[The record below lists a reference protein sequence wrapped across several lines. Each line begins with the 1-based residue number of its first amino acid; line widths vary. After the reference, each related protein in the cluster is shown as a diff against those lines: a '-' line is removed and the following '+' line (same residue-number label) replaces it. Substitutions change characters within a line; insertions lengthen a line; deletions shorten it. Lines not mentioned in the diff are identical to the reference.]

1 MSIAR
6 SSRGLLA
13 LALLLAAPRCGA
25 LDNGLARTPPM
36 GFNTWNG
43 LQDDY
48 NESIIVEIIDRM
60 SEQLLPYGYR
70 YVVLTEEG
78 MPTART
84 GPRRASDTTFRVD
97 EPRFPQGMKYLADHA
112 HSKGMLFGLYTS
124 GSRITCEQRWG
135 SLYHEAAD
143 AALFASWG
151 VDWVWYDECSE
162 SHLSQR
168 AKIGAMKQAL
178 NRTGRPMIFQ
188 CWNLRCEQKH
198 GRHEHRAEED
208 APTPGSKIRV
218 ELRDGRGP
226 ALELIIIGVAQVHI
240 GGDDSEREAAAARRA
255 RDDGVRDVQFR
266 PGERHLSRVQ
276 LISFRAWTVFVTLVA
291 AVENRYAYDE
301 DDGQHHDGERV
312 IARLHLEPLPAV
324 IH

>member
-188 CWNLRCEQKH
+188 CC
-198 GRHEHRAEED
+198 
-208 APTPGSKIRV
+208 P
-218 ELRDGRGP
+218 
-226 ALELIIIGVAQVHI
+226 
-240 GGDDSEREAAAARRA
+240 
-255 RDDGVRDVQFR
+255 F
-266 PGERHLSRVQ
+266 
-276 LISFRAWTVFVTLVA
+276 
-291 AVENRYAYDE
+291 
-301 DDGQHHDGERV
+301 
-312 IARLHLEPLPAV
+312 ARLPTAGYNSLCNNRRTTEDIDATWKTIMRNLDGNDPWADVAEIGAWNDADMLV
-324 IH
+324 SSIVYIRLRSI